1 MKNIKKVLTVAL
13 AICFAG
19 GNILTAP
26 VWTFAAEHDVRTE
39 IKDNIETVQEAEESP
54 TLQDP
59 ENLKSEEVASIT
71 EDQALDPDPAAEN
84 SWRYS
89 DGQPVSMPST
99 YADDP
104 NAWEKV
110 DGQFVN
116 SNGEVIPG
124 AVMKGIDVSEHNGE
138 IDWEKVK
145 NDGIDFAIIRCGY
158 GQDMESQDDDY
169 WEANVEACE
178 ALGIPY
184 GVYLYS
190 YADTLEKAQSEAQ
203 HVLRLL
209 KGHDPAYPVYYDLE
223 DNITLELSDSMKT
236 QIATTFCNIIT
247 DNGYETGVYS
257 SLYWW
262 NDYLTDPV
270 FNNWSRWVA
279 QWNPTCDY
287 QGEYD
292 LWQCSSTGQVD
303 GINGNVDLNFL
314 IDNGANTTP
323 GVTEEP
329 GHVLYSTH
337 AQTYGWLDEV
347 ADGAV
352 SGTTGE
358 QKRLEAIAIRLSNGT
373 EGGIQYSTHV
383 QTYGWQDCVSDGAV
397 TGTTGEAKRL
407 EAIKIQL
414 TGAAAENYDIYY
426 SVHAQTF
433 GWLGWAKNGEPAGT
447 SGYAKRLEAI
457 KIQLVPKGGEAPGTT
472 EDAYLENEEEVIPAA
487 SVEYSSHVQTYGW
500 QDFVAD
506 GALSG
511 TTGEQKRLE
520 AVKIRLNQQPFS
532 GDIQY
537 STHVQTYGWQDF
549 VSNGVQAG
557 TTGEQ
562 KRMEAVKIRLTG
574 EMSQKYDIYYRVH
587 SQTYGWLGWAKNG
600 EPAGTSGYAKRME
613 AIEIRI
619 LPKGSSAPG
628 STANAYY
635 EK

>member
-1 MKNIKKVLTVAL
+1 MKKWNRILAAALSLSMVGGSALSSPVAVYG
-13 AICFAG
+13 A
-19 GNILTAP
+19 
-26 VWTFAAEHDVRTE
+26 
-39 IKDNIETVQEAEESP
+39 
-54 TLQDP
+54 
-59 ENLKSEEVASIT
+59 

-99 YADDP
+99 YTDDP

-209 KGHDPAYPVYYDLE
+209 EGHDPAYPVYYDLE

-236 QIATTFCNIIT
+236 QVAATFCNIIT
-247 DNGYETGVYS
+247 DNGYEAGVYS

-287 QGEYD
+287 QGEYE

-303 GINGNVDLNFL
+303 GIEGNVDLNFL
-314 IDNGANTTP
+314 MDPDTVNTAP
-323 GVTEEP
+323 GTEEEP

-347 ADGAV
+347 SDGAV

-358 QKRLEAIAIRLSNGT
+358 QKRLEAIAIKLSSGT
-373 EGGIQYSTHV
+373 EGGVQYSTHV
-383 QTYGWQDCVSDGAV
+383 QTYGWQEDWKPSKSSLREPQLRIMIFIIPYMLRPLAGWDGPRTENRQALPGMLNV
-397 TGTTGEAKRL
+397 WRPLRSSWFQKAESLLELQRTLIWKMRKKLSRL
-407 EAIKIQL
+407 HLWNTAL
-414 TGAAAENYDIYY
+414 MYR
-426 SVHAQTF
+426 
-433 GWLGWAKNGEPAGT
+433 LMAG
-447 SGYAKRLEAI
+447 
-457 KIQLVPKGGEAPGTT
+457 
-472 EDAYLENEEEVIPAA
+472 
-487 SVEYSSHVQTYGW
+487 
-500 QDFVAD
+500 
-506 GALSG
+506 
-511 TTGEQKRLE
+511 
-520 AVKIRLNQQPFS
+520 
-532 GDIQY
+532 
-537 STHVQTYGWQDF
+537 
-549 VSNGVQAG
+549 
-557 TTGEQ
+557 
-562 KRMEAVKIRLTG
+562 
-574 EMSQKYDIYYRVH
+574 
-587 SQTYGWLGWAKNG
+587 
-600 EPAGTSGYAKRME
+600 
-613 AIEIRI
+613 RI
-619 LPKGSSAPG
+619 LWQ
-628 STANAYY
+628 TALFQGLLASRNV
-635 EK
+635 